1 MDEVRQVI
9 CSLLPDTRVRKSCL
23 EIFGE
28 SVSYANSFGR
38 DKWGAYYETGKV
50 RLLVGSL
57 IVVTIHK
64 NGMWLA
70 LDQELL
76 DTSQQLSAFL
86 DNAEEW
92 KWDDYDYPVYKSVP
106 SRNGFY
112 SPSTNHLEVWNV
124 IKKLNFEVIA
134 KTAAKYEKLRHGS
147 KHSEDLIAY
156 IQSEIGNFL
165 EFPRNEH
172 SEVSEAVEVLQ
183 EISGKPRRFSG
194 QGFQSS
200 PEVRRVVELRAMNL
214 ATEYFQEQG
223 WVVEDTSRY
232 ESYDLRCTRSKEEVY
247 VEVKG
252 TTSAGSKILMTYQE
266 VLHTKKNYPNTA
278 LFAVSQ
284 IKLNNSEDALE
295 ASGGEIGLYMPWLLN
310 DDDLKAIAY
319 EYQVPVHNAV

>member
-1 MDEVRQVI
+1 MDEARQVI
-9 CSLLPDTRVRKSCL
+9 CSLLPDTRVRRSCL

-28 SVSYANSFGR
+28 SAGYANSFGS

-57 IVVTIHK
+57 IVFTIHK
-64 NGMWLA
+64 DGVWLA

-76 DTSQQLSAFL
+76 DTSQELSVFL

-92 KWDDYDYPVYKSVP
+92 RWDNYDYPIYKSVP

-112 SPSTNHLEVWNV
+112 TPSNNHVEVWSV
-124 IKKLNFEVIA
+124 IKKLHFEVIA
-134 KTAAKYEKLRHGS
+134 RTAAKYEKLRNGS
-147 KHSEDLIAY
+147 KHSEALIAY
-156 IQSEIGNFL
+156 IQSEVGNFL
-165 EFPRNEH
+165 AFPRNEH

-183 EISGKPRRFSG
+183 EISGKPRKFSG
-194 QGFQSS
+194 QGFQRS
-200 PEVRRVVELRAMNL
+200 PEVRRVIELRAMNL

-223 WVVEDTSRY
+223 WFVEDTSRY

-266 VLHTKKNYPNTA
+266 VLHTTKNYPNTA
-278 LFAVSQ
+278 LFVVSQ
-284 IKLNNSEDALE
+284 IKLNNSEEELE
-295 ASGGEIGLYMPWLLN
+295 AFGGEIKLCMPWLLN

-319 EYQVPVHNAV
+319 EYQVPAT

>member
-1 MDEVRQVI
+1 MDEARQVI

-28 SVSYANSFGR
+28 SVGYANSFGS

-57 IVVTIHK
+57 IVFTIHK
-64 NGMWLA
+64 DGVWLA

-76 DTSQQLSAFL
+76 DTSQKLSIFL

-112 SPSTNHLEVWNV
+112 SPSNNHLEVWDV
-124 IKKLNFEVIA
+124 IKKLHFEVIA

-147 KHSEDLIAY
+147 KHSADLITY
-156 IQSEIGNFL
+156 IQSEVGNFL
-165 EFPRNEH
+165 EFPRHEN
-172 SEVSEAVEVLQ
+172 SEVSEAVAVLQ
-183 EISGKPRRFSG
+183 EISGKPRKPSG

-200 PEVRRVVELRAMNL
+200 PEIRRVVELRAMYL
-214 ATEYFQEQG
+214 ATEYFQEHG
-223 WVVEDTSRY
+223 WFVEDTSRY
-232 ESYDLRCTRSKEEVY
+232 ESYDLHCTRSKEEVY

-252 TTSAGSKILMTYQE
+252 TTSEGSKILMTYQE
-266 VLHTKKNYPNTA
+266 VLHTIKNYPNTA
-278 LFAVSQ
+278 LFIVSQ

-295 ASGGEIGLYMPWLLN
+295 ASGGEIRLLMPWLLN

-319 EYQVPVHNAV
+319 EYQVPVT